1 MIPNRKPCAQ
11 KPDHGPRPRADP
23 ASAFH
28 ARMIPMFFLL
38 YDAQREFMSFPQKI
52 MMNRRAEIDDVQKST
67 NPSVPVR
74 TKGFDHRRS
83 ILALTSSFRLLLAL
97 DAGLLVM
104 LPLSGFCKNAG
115 TSGHTLK
122 ATQCALQ
129 RLILSNTYLRHVISL
144 PSQNLAKRQC
154 SMGLA
159 TLSIIPHECVT
170 VKAKML

>member
-1 MIPNRKPCAQ
+1 MRTQSAREKNVKIPR
-11 KPDHGPRPRADP
+11 
-23 ASAFH
+23 
-28 ARMIPMFFLL
+28 IPM
-38 YDAQREFMSFPQKI
+38 
-52 MMNRRAEIDDVQKST
+52 NGAEKE
-67 NPSVPVR
+67 NPSCPETGRDVR
-74 TKGFDHRRS
+74 RKS
-83 ILALTSSFRLLLAL
+83 VLALACSLCFLLAL

-129 RLILSNTYLRHVISL
+129 RLILSNTSLRHVISL